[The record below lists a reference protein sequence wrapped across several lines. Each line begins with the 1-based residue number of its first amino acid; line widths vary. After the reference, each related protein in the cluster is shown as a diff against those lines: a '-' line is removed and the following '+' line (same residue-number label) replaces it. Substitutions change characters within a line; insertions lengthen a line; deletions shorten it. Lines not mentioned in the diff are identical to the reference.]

1 MRIRIVPYACRYR
14 IVASETV
21 SGTVLYIFIR
31 FCHVLYERTVSHY
44 VCVSGRFCTITD
56 TCGKILYRNR
66 VGGRTV
72 SESASTVLYRT
83 VTIRCTV
90 SDTST
95 STVVVSD
102 LPNVTDLP
110 KVAGCGTGM
119 DIEMDK
125 EMDNEP

>member
-1 MRIRIVPYACRYR
+1 MNVLSVILSVCPLDSVQLRIRAVKFCTETRRWAARPYR
-14 IVASETV
+14 
-21 SGTVLYIFIR
+21 TVL
-31 FCHVLYERTVSHY
+31 
-44 VCVSGRFCTITD
+44 
-56 TCGKILYRNR
+56 
-66 VGGRTV
+66 V

-95 STVVVSD
+95 SIVVVSD